1 MDTRIDTYT
10 SFDSFYD
17 RMLADVD
24 AAQHRVYLQFFKY
37 EPDAVGQQL
46 GAALMRRANEGCDVR
61 FLYDDFVCRRWR
73 WYYRH
78 LQSQRVSVAG
88 YAPLHKPLP
97 RFSDYYRNHRKVV
110 AIDDCIAYT
119 GGMNIA
125 ERYLHGLEW
134 GCWRDTMI
142 RIEGP
147 SASLLRDCFL
157 HDWDTCTR
165 PRRRDVG
172 EGDAAGPPHG
182 HSTADAPI
190 QVITSDPKFH
200 NCSIM
205 LHTVRLLDKAER
217 YVWFESPYFIPTRQV
232 MEAMCR
238 AARRGVDVR
247 VLQPPRGDRGEATQW
262 ASKHHYG
269 RAIDAGVRIGVYQPG
284 FLHSKIIVSDD
295 RIGVVSSCNI
305 DHRSYRLC
313 QEVTTVVDDAAFA
326 AHLRNVFLTDEAQS
340 TYIDPAVWHRRPLGG
355 RLKENICNI
364 ISSQL

>member
-1 MDTRIDTYT
+1 MDSIIDTYT
-10 SFDSFYD
+10 TFGSFYD
-17 RMLADVD
+17 RLLADVN

-46 GAALMRRANEGCDVR
+46 GAALARRVKEGVDVR
-61 FLYDDFVCRRWR
+61 FLYDDFVCHRWR

-78 LQSQRVSVAG
+78 MQLQGVSVAG
-88 YAPLHKPLP
+88 YAPLHKPLL
-97 RFSDYYRNHRKVV
+97 RFSDYYRNHRKIVS
-110 AIDDCIAYT
+110 IDGTIAYT

-125 ERYLHGLEW
+125 ERYLHGLGW

-147 SASLLRDCFL
+147 SASMLRDCFL
-157 HDWDTCTR
+157 HDWGTSTHSCR
-165 PRRRDVG
+165 A
-172 EGDAAGPPHG
+172 ESGDQRVESARAA
-182 HSTADAPI
+182 SDACI
-190 QVITSDPKFH
+190 QVITSNPNLRDR
-200 NCSIM
+200 SIM
-205 LHTVRLLDKAER
+205 LHTVRMLDEAER
-217 YVWFESPYFIPTRQV
+217 YVWFESPYFIPTREV
-232 MEAMCR
+232 MEAMCQ

-269 RAIDAGVRIGVYQPG
+269 QALDAGVRIGVYHPG

-305 DHRSYRLC
+305 DPRSYRLC
-313 QEVTTVVDDAAFA
+313 QEVATVVDDAAFA
-326 AHLRNVFLTDEAQS
+326 VSLRDVFLDDEAQS
-340 TYIDPAVWHRRPLGG
+340 TYIDPAQWHSRPFGQ

-364 ISSQL
+364 IASQL